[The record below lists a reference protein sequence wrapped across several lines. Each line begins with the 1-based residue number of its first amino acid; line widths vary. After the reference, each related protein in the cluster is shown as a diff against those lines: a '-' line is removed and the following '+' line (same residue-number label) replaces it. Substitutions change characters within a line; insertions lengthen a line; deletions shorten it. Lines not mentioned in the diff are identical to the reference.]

1 MMEQLERPLSRRT
14 LLKLTA
20 GGAALASLS
29 GLGRVSNAMAAVS
42 AYTPPRGSSVT
53 MWMHDLP
60 PYTSALQKIV
70 AAYKDQFGVTV
81 EYVNIPF
88 AQFEAKVTTA
98 ASGGTG
104 PDIYKIGSWFFASLV
119 SKGLL
124 APVDLDAVG
133 ASSANDLKSRYDPGG
148 LSSLVFEGQLVGLPV
163 DYNNVFL
170 FYRRD
175 FFKQA
180 KLDPNSPP
188 KTWDDA
194 IRMAKRLTKRTKDGE
209 IVRAG
214 LQPLHGFAIWDWL
227 YMIPF
232 VDEYGA
238 QFVDF
243 NKKRGGMNNSGG
255 HRAFQWYADLY
266 AKHKVAS
273 TKMTDPAN
281 SIGMFARSKAAMTL
295 LGGFAVP
302 LMTVINKR
310 LILGQTFDV
319 APLPA
324 ITGGKPAKVGGY
336 SWGYGVDA
344 RSKNQKAA
352 WHFVNYLQS
361 QSAAQEILKAGDLI
375 TPITNWSKVLP
386 AASGKQFQ
394 VVAAQGPRTIP
405 VIQFPQWNAV
415 SEAFRFA
422 MEDVRNGKDVKRTAA
437 GYDSAV
443 ARALRF

>member
-1 MMEQLERPLSRRT
+1 MMDELERPLSRRT
-14 LLKLTA
+14 LLSMTA
-20 GGAALASLS
+20 GGAALTSLA
-29 GLGRVSNAMAAVS
+29 GLGRVTDAFAAVS
-42 AYTPPRGSSVT
+42 AYTPPKGSKIT

-60 PYTSALQKIV
+60 PYTSALQKIT
-70 AAYKDQFGVTV
+70 AAYQSDFGVTV
-81 EYVNIPF
+81 DYVNIPF

-98 ASGGTG
+98 ATGGTG

-124 APVDLDAVG
+124 ASVDLDAVG
-133 ASSANDLKSRYDPGG
+133 ANSASDLKNRYEAGG
-148 LSSLVFEGQLVGLPV
+148 LAPLVFDGQLVGLPV

-180 KLDPNSPP
+180 KLDPDKPP
-188 KTWDDA
+188 ATWDEA
-194 IRMAKRLTKRTKDGE
+194 IQMAKKLTKRTKDGE

-232 VDEYGA
+232 VDAFGA

-243 NKKRGGMNNSGG
+243 NKKRGGLNNNGG
-255 HRAFQWYADLY
+255 RKALQWYADLY
-266 AKHKVAS
+266 GKHKVAS

-310 LILGQTFDV
+310 LLLGKTFDV

-324 ITGGKPAKVGGY
+324 ITRGKKAMVGGY

-344 RSKNQKAA
+344 RSKNQKTA

-361 QSAAQEILKAGDLI
+361 QSAAQEILKSGDLI
-375 TPITNWSKVLP
+375 TPIKNWSKVLP

-394 VVAAQGPRTIP
+394 IVAAQGPRTLP

-422 MEDVRNGKDVKRTAA
+422 IEDVRNGKDVKRTAQ
-437 GYDSAV
+437 GYDAAV